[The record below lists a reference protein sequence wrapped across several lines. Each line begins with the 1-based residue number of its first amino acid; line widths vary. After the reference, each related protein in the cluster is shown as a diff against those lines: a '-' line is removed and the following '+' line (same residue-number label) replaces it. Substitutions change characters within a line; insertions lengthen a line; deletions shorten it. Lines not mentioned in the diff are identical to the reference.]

1 MVWFVNLDFQCYVQL
16 QLWQY
21 LQRWHQISIYDR
33 KIWSKISYQY
43 HWNHDCNWFLKKSQS
58 KLSFPVERQDLFWY
72 KKEDFLC
79 CSPYSSWSSNTLSS
93 TPWKP
98 QALHHNFGSHMLQGI
113 LEIHLIFFRF
123 RFLSFKIGEK

>member
-16 QLWQY
+16 QFWQY

-58 KLSFPVERQDLFWY
+58 KLSSPGERQDLFWY

-79 CSPYSSWSSNTLSS
+79 CSPYSVEVVTHC
-93 TPWKP
+93 P
-98 QALHHNFGSHMLQGI
+98 QLPENLKRCVYNFGSHMLQGI
-113 LEIHLIFFRF
+113 LETQFIVFLI
-123 RFLSFKIGEK
+123 LILTEGK